1 LLEHI
6 TAARWFGGKGRS
18 PQLVAVSPLPWL
30 RAPGDWPAYRA
41 EVAELRYADGT
52 SERYQL
58 LISYRPTAGD
68 VDPLVII
75 DDPDHGQLY
84 GVDGSADPGLH
95 TALQQLLTTGDD
107 KFDPDRPGRP
117 TIVVRRRDIPA
128 TLGSTMSTR
137 IFNGEQ
143 SNTSILYG
151 DVGWLKIFRRLEPGA
166 NPDISV
172 HDQLS
177 RSGNDRIARLYGW
190 LQADGLA
197 GDDQPTDLAMLV
209 EQIPDAVDG
218 WEAAL
223 TAVADHRSFDN
234 EAASLGAALAAIHND
249 LRQHFGTAAIDGGGV
264 ADLMVSRLHAAS
276 AAVVELKPLTP
287 ALTSIFDRL
296 RDRPIAVQ
304 RVHAD
309 FHLGQALNSA
319 AGWKIIDFEGEPAKP
334 FSERSRPDSVWRDL
348 AGALRSFDYAAAAAA
363 ERTDG
368 RRTYSGNTAAAEQ
381 TSGWRSDCQQA
392 FLSGYGAEAT
402 QHSELAAAYLA
413 DKAIYEIVYEA
424 RHRPDW
430 LTIPLAAVT
439 ELAAGTQ

>member
-1 LLEHI
+1 
-6 TAARWFGGKGRS
+6 
-18 PQLVAVSPLPWL
+18 
-30 RAPGDWPAYRA
+30 
-41 EVAELRYADGT
+41 
-52 SERYQL
+52 
-58 LISYRPTAGD
+58 
-68 VDPLVII
+68 
-75 DDPDHGQLY
+75 
-84 GVDGSADPGLH
+84 
-95 TALQQLLTTGDD
+95 
-107 KFDPDRPGRP
+107 
-117 TIVVRRRDIPA
+117 
-128 TLGSTMSTR
+128 
-137 IFNGEQ
+137 
-143 SNTSILYG
+143 
-151 DVGWLKIFRRLEPGA
+151 
-166 NPDISV
+166 
-172 HDQLS
+172 
-177 RSGNDRIARLYGW
+177 
-190 LQADGLA
+190 
-197 GDDQPTDLAMLV
+197 MLV

-381 TSGWRSDCQQA
+381 ASGWRSDCQQA